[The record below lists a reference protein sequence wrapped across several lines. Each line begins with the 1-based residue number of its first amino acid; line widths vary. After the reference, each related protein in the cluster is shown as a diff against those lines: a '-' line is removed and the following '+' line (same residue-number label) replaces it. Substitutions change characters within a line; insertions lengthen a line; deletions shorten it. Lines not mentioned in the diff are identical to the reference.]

1 MKKGLSRVL
10 LVMIAIAMIVSTI
23 PAYEP
28 HAEQGVPPT
37 ETTEVVEEPTE
48 NEEQQ
53 DAQVTAVEETEVP
66 SVKED
71 GIGKILTMI
80 P

>member
-37 ETTEVVEEPTE
+37 ETTVESTPEKKRSCRRT
-48 NEEQQ
+48 N
-53 DAQVTAVEETEVP
+53 
-66 SVKED
+66 
-71 GIGKILTMI
+71 
-80 P
+80 